1 VVLAAVARVLRLVF
15 SPPEPTRDQ
24 APAEGLDEPTP
35 REVEFV
41 AYTDDCALV
50 GRIRLN
56 AERLTDL
63 LNGADEV
70 ELVDIGVLSLRTGQ
84 LGGAE
89 RITLPRAELFA
100 VMAQPPRGNPAR
112 RRRTREHPVAF
123 GSGRYLLHGHV
134 HTRPGADPLVDLGRR
149 PPMIPLTDATIRYAF
164 EREWHCDQTGV
175 LVVNRDRADW
185 ARAASDLEMARWASD
200 LKADPEWAGR
210 AATQGAT

>member
-1 VVLAAVARVLRLVF
+1 MLGAVARILRLVF
-15 SPPEPTRDQ
+15 DPRPASSDGEPSSKDETPP
-24 APAEGLDEPTP
+24 
-35 REVEFV
+35 EVEFV

-50 GRIRLN
+50 GRIRLD

-70 ELVDIGVLSLRTGQ
+70 ELIDIGVLSLRTGQ

-112 RRRTREHPVAF
+112 RRPTRQHPVAF
-123 GSGRYLLHGHV
+123 GAGRYLLHGHV

-149 PPMIPLTDATIRYAF
+149 ASMIPLTDATVRYSF
-164 EREWHCDQTGV
+164 EREWHCDETGV

-185 ARAASDLEMARWASD
+185 ARPASDGEIARWAAGVR
-200 LKADPEWAGR
+200 ADEEWAGR
-210 AATQGAT
+210 AAILGAT